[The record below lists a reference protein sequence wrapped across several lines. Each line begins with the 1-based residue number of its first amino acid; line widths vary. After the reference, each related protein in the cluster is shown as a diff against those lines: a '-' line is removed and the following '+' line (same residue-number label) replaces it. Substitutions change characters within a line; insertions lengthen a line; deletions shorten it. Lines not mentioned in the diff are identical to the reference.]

1 MRVLIA
7 DDHPLFRI
15 GLSYALAAQG
25 FEVVGQAEDG
35 VQAVEQSERYQPD
48 IVLLDVKMP
57 RCNGIDACRAIRE
70 RVPKVFVALLTT
82 FEEEAV
88 IQAAREAGAQGFF
101 SKETD
106 PAELTKRL
114 VKMMAEP
121 GRDWL
126 PDVTLPELSP
136 REMQV
141 LNLLGAGGSN
151 KAIAKEMN
159 LSPETVKSYLA
170 SVYNKLGVRDRMG
183 AVNRARALGLL

>member
-35 VQAVEQSERYQPD
+35 VAAIEQSERHQPD
-48 IVLLDVKMP
+48 VVLLDVKMP

-70 RVPKVFVALLTT
+70 RVPEVFVALLTT

-106 PAELTKRL
+106 PAELTRRL
-114 VKMMAEP
+114 IRMMAEP
-121 GRDWL
+121 ERDWL
-126 PDVTLPELSP
+126 PDVALPELSP
-136 REMQV
+136 RELQV
-141 LNLLGAGGSN
+141 LHLLGAGGSN
-151 KAIAKEMN
+151 KAIAKELG
-159 LSPETVKSYLA
+159 LSPETIKTYLA
-170 SVYNKLGVRDRMG
+170 SVYDKLEVRDRLA
-183 AVNRARALGLL
+183 AVNKARGLGLL

>member
-25 FEVVGQAEDG
+25 FDVVGQAEDG
-35 VQAVEQSERYQPD
+35 AQAVKQSELHQPD
-48 IVLLDVKMP
+48 VVLLDVKMP

-70 RVPKVFVALLTT
+70 RVPGVFVALLTT

-88 IQAAREAGAQGFF
+88 IQAARAAGAQGFF
-101 SKETD
+101 SKETP

-114 VKMMAEP
+114 TKMLAEP
-121 GRDWL
+121 ERDWL

-141 LNLLGAGGSN
+141 LRLLGGGGSN
-151 KAIAKEMN
+151 KAIAKEMCI
-159 LSPETVKSYLA
+159 SPETVKTYLA
-170 SVYNKLGVRDRMG
+170 SVYNKLEVRDRLG

>member
-1 MRVLIA
+1 MRILIA

-35 VQAVEQSERYQPD
+35 VAAIEQSEIHQPD
-48 IVLLDVKMP
+48 VVLLDVKMP

-70 RVPKVFVALLTT
+70 RVPETFVAMLTT
-82 FEEEAV
+82 FEEDAV

-106 PAELTKRL
+106 PAELTRRL
-114 VKMMAEP
+114 TKMMGEP
-121 GRDWL
+121 ERDWL

-136 REMQV
+136 RELEV

-151 KAIAKEMN
+151 KAIASEMGI
-159 LSPETVKSYLA
+159 SPETVKTYLA
-170 SVYNKLGVRDRMG
+170 SVYGKLEVRDRMG

>member
-35 VQAVEQSERYQPD
+35 VVAIRQSEIHQPD
-48 IVLLDVKMP
+48 VVLLDVKMP

-70 RVPKVFVALLTT
+70 HSPEVFVAMLTT
-82 FEEEAV
+82 FEEDAV
-88 IQAAREAGAQGFF
+88 IQAARDAGAQGFF

-106 PAELTKRL
+106 PAELTRRL
-114 VKMMAEP
+114 IKMLEQP
-121 GRDWL
+121 ERDWL

-141 LNLLGAGGSN
+141 LHLLGAGGSN
-151 KAIAKEMN
+151 KAIAKELE
-159 LSPETVKSYLA
+159 LSPETVKTYLA
-170 SVYNKLGVRDRMG
+170 SVYNKLEVNDRLA
-183 AVNRARALGLL
+183 AVNRARSLGLL